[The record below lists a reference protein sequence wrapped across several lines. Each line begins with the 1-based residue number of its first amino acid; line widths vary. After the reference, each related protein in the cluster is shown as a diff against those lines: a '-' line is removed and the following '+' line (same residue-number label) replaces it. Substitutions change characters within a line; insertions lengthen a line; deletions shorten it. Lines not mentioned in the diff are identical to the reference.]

1 LPVRE
6 IIELEMGKAVTNQ
19 KSISL
24 SNKEKFSRTYALLKN
39 VKVLGLVLG
48 FAVVLAVFSIIA
60 ENFLTLTNMIQVI
73 RQSSFI
79 GIMALGAVFVL
90 SQGDVDISISGIYNL
105 VGITTAFLLEQR
117 LSVELSVLIGLSVG
131 LLCGLVNIS
140 FSLLFSIPTFIITLG
155 TMNIYRGLGLVISKA
170 RSIYDFPKD
179 HIFYTLIGGSVG
191 KVPFTVIIL
200 VFLTILLGMIYRHM
214 RFGIHVRAIGGN
226 YAVARAMG
234 VKIARTRTI
243 VMMLNGALA
252 AIAAIMQVA
261 FMRSADPSIGVGH
274 ELIVIASAIIGGTA
288 LAGGSGSVVGAMI
301 GGVLIALIRNGIVFL
316 GVTAYWGYI
325 VTGAIIIVAVAIDY
339 MSKQSKFFFEGE

>member
-1 LPVRE
+1 MRT
-6 IIELEMGKAVTNQ
+6 G
-19 KSISL
+19 L
-24 SNKEKFSRTYALLKN
+24 SNRERLGRMYSVLKN
-39 VKVLGLVLG
+39 VKVLGLILG
-48 FAVVLAVFSIIA
+48 FAVVVAVFSIIA

-105 VGITTAFLLEQR
+105 VGILTAFTLEHG
-117 LSVELSVLIGLSVG
+117 LSVELSVLIGLAVG

-155 TMNIYRGLGLVISKA
+155 TMNVYRGLGLVISKA

-191 KVPFTVIIL
+191 KVPFTVIFL
-200 VFLTILLGMIYRHM
+200 VFITIVLGIVYRHM

-234 VKIARTRTI
+234 VKIARTRTV

-274 ELIVIASAIIGGTA
+274 ELMVIASAIIGGTA

-301 GGVLIALIRNGIVFL
+301 GGVLIALIKNGIVFL

-325 VTGAIIIVAVAIDY
+325 VTGTIIVAAVAIDY
-339 MSKQSKFFFEGE
+339 MSKQSKFFYEGE